1 MKKGRHDP
9 FFFLNTHYDRLDI
22 FLSLCTYFSQETLE
36 LFFLPLINNTFPS
49 SFLFHFSFI
58 ARYLFLFR
66 CIIIHGRI
74 ILRLVSL
81 AILHMKTKINHS
93 D

>member
-1 MKKGRHDP
+1 M
-9 FFFLNTHYDRLDI
+9 T
-22 FLSLCTYFSQETLE
+22 QETLE
-36 LFFLPLINNTFPS
+36 LFFSSLLINDIFP
-49 SFLFHFSFI
+49 FIIPFHFSFI

-81 AILHMKTKINHS
+81 TILHMKTKINHS